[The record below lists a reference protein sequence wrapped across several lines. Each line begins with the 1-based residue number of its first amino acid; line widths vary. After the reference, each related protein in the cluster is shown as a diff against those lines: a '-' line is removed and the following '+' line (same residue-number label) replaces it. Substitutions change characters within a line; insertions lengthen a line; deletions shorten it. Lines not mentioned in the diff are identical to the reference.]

1 MNDELAD
8 SAPQCII
15 HHSSFIIYGM
25 TLTLTVFDSLP
36 VEFFT

>member
-1 MNDELAD
+1 MPMLARGLSD
-8 SAPQCII
+8 NVLSLVTP
-15 HHSSFIIYGM
+15 YGT